1 MAQNLANPNILVQ
14 TGPLAWL
21 AAIALGF
28 YIVFAPSGYLDFRET
43 QRERRA
49 LDLKIAELEAENRRL
64 EGEIERIAN
73 DRDYLERIAREKL
86 GMVFPDER
94 LVIMPAT
101 KP

>member
-1 MAQNLANPNILVQ
+1 MAQKSASPNILVR

-21 AAIALGF
+21 AAIALSF

-43 QRERRA
+43 QLERRA

-64 EGEIERIAN
+64 EREIARIAN
-73 DRDYLERIAREKL
+73 DRDYLEQIAREKL

-94 LVIMPAT
+94 LVIMPGN